1 MFQFGLLQ
9 VIQAEREREIE
20 LEIRRRQLLQSRD
33 GATGRASTATHVD
46 KHRPLAARARTAG
59 G

>member
-20 LEIRRRQLLQSRD
+20 LEIRRRQLLRSWD
-33 GATGRASTATHVD
+33 GGTGRASPATHAD
-46 KHRPLAARARTAG
+46 KRRPLAARARTAG